1 MSEEFKRLGRLIAV
15 HPVAPAYVQRAV
27 FIAVLSFV
35 FFLAMMIAFYIRQ
48 SLGYFLLAT
57 AFLFVYLITMFSWFN
72 QRKAAVKVFE
82 GGIEY
87 RSYSLEWSDI
97 ESINEDKAVII
108 KTVHGKAI
116 QLPSIIAEPAELVR
130 NIRFHLPKA

>member
-1 MSEEFKRLGRLIAV
+1 MPEDSKNLGRLIAV

-82 GGIEY
+82 RGIEY
-87 RSYSLEWSDI
+87 RSYSLEWNDI
-97 ESINEDKAVII
+97 ESINEDKAVVI
-108 KTVHGKAI
+108 KTVYGKAI
-116 QLPSIIAEPAELVR
+116 QLPSIIAAPTELVR
-130 NIRFHLPKA
+130 NIRFHLRKA